1 MAMTSTTPSTK
12 LSICFI
18 SLNVKLLALVKVQI
32 HQTLDL
38 AEIVILLQHNEP
50 KYDISAWR
58 NVHIQCLT
66 MSKM

>member
-1 MAMTSTTPSTK
+1 MTSTTPSTK

-50 KYDISAWR
+50 NMIYQLGEMFIFS
-58 NVHIQCLT
+58 V
-66 MSKM
+66 